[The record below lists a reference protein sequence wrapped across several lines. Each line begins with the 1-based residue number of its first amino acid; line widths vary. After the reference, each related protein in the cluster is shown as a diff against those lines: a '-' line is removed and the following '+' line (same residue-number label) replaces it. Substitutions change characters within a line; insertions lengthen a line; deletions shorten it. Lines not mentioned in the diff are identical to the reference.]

1 MKKKVSKLNK
11 SKAKSDKKDQFTI
24 VLEDLRSHFKVF
36 GEGLMDVNRKLDNH
50 SKILDNHSKILDNHS
65 QILKSHTEMIGQIL
79 LDLAET
85 RNEMK
90 QKIDR
95 QEFARL
101 EKRVILLERRSR

>member
-1 MKKKVSKLNK
+1 MKKKVSKLDN
-11 SKAKSDKKDQFTI
+11 SKAKSNKKDQYTI

-36 GEGLMDVNRKLDNH
+36 GEGLMDVKRDLFDVKKVVN
-50 SKILDNHSKILDNHS
+50 
-65 QILKSHTEMIGQIL
+65 SHTEMIGQIL
-79 LDLAET
+79 MDLAEIK
-85 RNEMK
+85 NDMK